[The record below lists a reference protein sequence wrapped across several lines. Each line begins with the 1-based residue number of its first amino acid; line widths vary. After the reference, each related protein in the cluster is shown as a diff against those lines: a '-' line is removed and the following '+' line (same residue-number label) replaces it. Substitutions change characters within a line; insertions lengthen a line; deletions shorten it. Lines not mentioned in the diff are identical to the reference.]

1 MNPSTDETEQPAHAI
16 PAERVELCPLRSIM
30 VSHYNP
36 DGSCR
41 CSDLNPTGEKKDL
54 TMCETCTGSGKISR
68 PGARHDLVKCPA
80 CHGEGVR

>member
-16 PAERVELCPLRSIM
+16 SAERVELCPLRSVM

-41 CSDLNPTGEKKDL
+41 CADLNPTREKNL
-54 TMCETCTGSGKISR
+54 TMCETCKGSRKISR